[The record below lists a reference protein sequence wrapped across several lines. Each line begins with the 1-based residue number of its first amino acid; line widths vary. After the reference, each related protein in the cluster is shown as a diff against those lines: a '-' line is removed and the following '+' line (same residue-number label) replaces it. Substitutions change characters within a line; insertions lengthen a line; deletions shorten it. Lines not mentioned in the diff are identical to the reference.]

1 MSNNSNMI
9 SNYSNRISY
18 NSNMIKN
25 NSDKRYRITAK
36 KDEELSLE
44 MLSISII
51 SISEKLIMPF
61 FIVSWVLTS
70 VKFIPTSGMYL

>member
-18 NSNMIKN
+18 NSNMISN
-25 NSDKRYRITAK
+25 NSNKRYRITAT
-36 KDEELSLE
+36 KDEKLCLE

-61 FIVSWVLTS
+61 FIVLWVLTYG
-70 VKFIPTSGMYL
+70 KYL

>member
-9 SNYSNRISY
+9 PNYSNRISY

-36 KDEELSLE
+36 KDEKLNLE